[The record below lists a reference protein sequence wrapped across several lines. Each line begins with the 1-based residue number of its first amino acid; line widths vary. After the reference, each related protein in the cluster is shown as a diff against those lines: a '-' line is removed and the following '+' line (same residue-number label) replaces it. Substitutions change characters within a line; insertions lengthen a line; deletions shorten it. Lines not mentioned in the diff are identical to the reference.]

1 MASLQSTFPNNNTTS
16 GKDSN
21 NTPDIHPN
29 YTLHSP
35 TSAPLAT
42 AREDEATPSRSR
54 PTSTVNHLI
63 IPCRDVVKPKEASD
77 QRQRGIST
85 SSKTAAAAAAAA
97 TIAIGNN
104 NNENYE
110 DVTELVDLAPL
121 PASDHSDDHD
131 RDTARNRNNNNN
143 IDIDNDNGNGS
154 NHSSPSSA
162 SSISSGSVR
171 LVVQRT
177 RSTQRSGTS
186 GDSVENMGSNTGI
199 LGGVKRFWFRH
210 VSMTVPR
217 RQNRDHFVICFS
229 LRPLCRRGWPAL
241 VIPKNEP
248 ASSSSKHAIHQS
260 IKSKRTPFHP
270 CPLDHVQKFGFHELY
285 VLASGEALE
294 RTFLAY
300 IRTSLAFAFQGAL
313 IAQLFSLQNRQDQ
326 DDTPFGFHA
335 VGKPLACGCHACAI
349 AVAAVGSYRFWRQQN
364 ALARGKVHAGGWEL
378 GVSGACAAGIIAAAF
393 VLVVLITARK

>member
-217 RQNRDHFVICFS
+217 RQNRDHFGEFFS
-229 LRPLCRRGWPAL
+229 LILFLFWG
-241 VIPKNEP
+241 
-248 ASSSSKHAIHQS
+248 
-260 IKSKRTPFHP
+260 
-270 CPLDHVQKFGFHELY
+270 
-285 VLASGEALE
+285 
-294 RTFLAY
+294 TF
-300 IRTSLAFAFQGAL
+300 
-313 IAQLFSLQNRQDQ
+313 
-326 DDTPFGFHA
+326 
-335 VGKPLACGCHACAI
+335 CECEC
-349 AVAAVGSYRFWRQQN
+349 
-364 ALARGKVHAGGWEL
+364 E
-378 GVSGACAAGIIAAAF
+378 CE
-393 VLVVLITARK
+393 

>member
-1 MASLQSTFPNNNTTS
+1 MASLQSASPNNNTTS
-16 GKDSN
+16 SKDSN

-29 YTLHSP
+29 YTLHSS

-54 PTSTVNHLI
+54 PTSTVNHLR
-63 IPCRDVVKPKEASD
+63 IPCPHVVKPKKASD

-85 SSKTAAAAAAAA
+85 SSKTAATTTAAAA

-104 NNENYE
+104 NNESYE
-110 DVTELVDLAPL
+110 DVTELIDLAPL

-143 IDIDNDNGNGS
+143 IDIDNDDGNGS
-154 NHSSPSSA
+154 NHSRPSSS

-217 RQNRDHFVICFS
+217 RQNRDHF
-229 LRPLCRRGWPAL
+229 
-241 VIPKNEP
+241 
-248 ASSSSKHAIHQS
+248 
-260 IKSKRTPFHP
+260 
-270 CPLDHVQKFGFHELY
+270 
-285 VLASGEALE
+285 ALE

-313 IAQLFSLQNRQDQ
+313 IAQLFSLQNTHDQ

>member
-1 MASLQSTFPNNNTTS
+1 MASPQSTSPNNNTTS
-16 GKDSN
+16 SKDSN

-29 YTLHSP
+29 YTLHSS

-54 PTSTVNHLI
+54 PTSTVNRLR
-63 IPCRDVVKPKEASD
+63 IPCRDVVKPEEASN

-85 SSKTAAAAAAAA
+85 STEAAAATAAA

-104 NNENYE
+104 YNESYE
-110 DVTELVDLAPL
+110 DVTELIDLAPL
-121 PASDHSDDHD
+121 PASDHSDDYD
-131 RDTARNRNNNNN
+131 RDTARHCNNNNN

-154 NHSSPSSA
+154 NHSRPSSA

-177 RSTQRSGTS
+177 RSTQRSGIS

-217 RQNRDHFVICFS
+217 RQNRDHF
-229 LRPLCRRGWPAL
+229 AL

-248 ASSSSKHAIHQS
+248 ASSSSKHAIHES
-260 IKSKRTPFHP
+260 IKSK
-270 CPLDHVQKFGFHELY
+270 ELHFIP
-285 VLASGEALE
+285 APWTMSKTLE

-313 IAQLFSLQNRQDQ
+313 IAQLFSLQNTHDQ
-326 DDTPFGFHA
+326 DDSPFGFHA

>member
-1 MASLQSTFPNNNTTS
+1 MASPQSTSPNNNTTS
-16 GKDSN
+16 SKDSN

-29 YTLHSP
+29 YTLHSS

-54 PTSTVNHLI
+54 PTSTVNRLR
-63 IPCRDVVKPKEASD
+63 IPCRDVVKPEEASN

-85 SSKTAAAAAAAA
+85 STEAAAATAAA

-104 NNENYE
+104 YNESYE
-110 DVTELVDLAPL
+110 DVTELIDLAPL
-121 PASDHSDDHD
+121 PASDHSDDYD
-131 RDTARNRNNNNN
+131 RDTARHCNNNNN

-154 NHSSPSSA
+154 NHSRPSSA

-177 RSTQRSGTS
+177 RSTQRSGIS

-217 RQNRDHFVICFS
+217 RQNRDHF
-229 LRPLCRRGWPAL
+229 
-241 VIPKNEP
+241 
-248 ASSSSKHAIHQS
+248 
-260 IKSKRTPFHP
+260 
-270 CPLDHVQKFGFHELY
+270 
-285 VLASGEALE
+285 ALE

-313 IAQLFSLQNRQDQ
+313 IAQLFSLQNTHDQ
-326 DDTPFGFHA
+326 DDSPFGFHA